1 MSDGCCSSNVK
12 FDGASTGFKRALWY
26 VIAINATMFAVEL
39 FGGAL
44 VGSQALKADAL
55 DFLAD
60 AATYGLSLW
69 AIGRSVK
76 TRANA
81 AILKGISL
89 LLMGA
94 WVFSSSIY
102 QVFIL
107 QVPAAPLMGL
117 IGLMAFAANI
127 GSVLILV
134 RYKDGDANVRS
145 VWLCSRNDAISNLAV
160 IAAAAV
166 VWFTQSAWPDLLV
179 AIFMAGLFTRSA
191 IQILKQ
197 AWAERTASAEHPNS
211 ASVGKTACSPNN
223 D

>member
-1 MSDGCCSSNVK
+1 MSDGCCSGNVK
-12 FDGASTGFKRALWY
+12 FDGVSAGFKRALWY
-26 VIAINATMFAVEL
+26 VIAINATMFAVEI

-69 AIGRSVK
+69 AIGRPVNV
-76 TRANA
+76 RANA
-81 AILKGISL
+81 ALLKGISL

-94 WVFSSSIY
+94 WVFCSSIY
-102 QVFIL
+102 QVLIL

-117 IGLMAFAANI
+117 IGLMAFAANMV
-127 GSVLILV
+127 SVLILV

-160 IAAAAV
+160 IAAAGV
-166 VWFTQSAWPDLLV
+166 VWLTQSAWPDLVV
-179 AIFMAGLFTRSA
+179 ALFMAGLFTTSA
-191 IQILKQ
+191 IQILQQ
-197 AWAERTASAEHPNS
+197 AWAERR
-211 ASVGKTACSPNN
+211 
-223 D
+223 